1 MEKFKLGKW
10 NKIEFIAYL
19 CVILFILIQAIFSG
33 DGTVTILSAICGITT
48 TILTG
53 KGVPTCYITGFVGSF
68 LYAYLAYTNMLWGQ
82 MILYLGYYVPMQII
96 GFIQWKKHLK
106 QDEYE
111 IIKTKLTTNEIIM
124 YSVIIVSGILVISG
138 ILNHYK
144 DIHPVLDGITSVL
157 SVFGV
162 FLTVKRVIEQWY
174 IWIVVNALSLLM
186 WIYVALSGQHVWAT
200 VIMWAVY
207 LFLGFYFCSKWKKEL
222 N

>member
-10 NKIEFIAYL
+10 SRMELSAYL
-19 CVILFILIQAIFSG
+19 CIILFILIQSVFSG
-33 DGTVTILSAICGITT
+33 DGVVTILSAICGITT

-96 GFIQWKKHLK
+96 GFMQWNKHLK
-106 QDEYE
+106 KNEYE
-111 IIKTKLTTNEIIM
+111 IIKTKLSKKEIILCLTL
-124 YSVIIVSGILVISG
+124 IICGIVFTSA
-138 ILNHYK
+138 ILSYYN
-144 DIHPVLDGITSVL
+144 DIHPILDGITSVL
-157 SVFGV
+157 SIFGV
-162 FLTVKRVIEQWY
+162 FLTVRRVIEQWY
-174 IWIVVNALSLLM
+174 VWIIVNALSLLM

-207 LFLGFYFCSKWKKEL
+207 LFLGFYFCINWKKEL